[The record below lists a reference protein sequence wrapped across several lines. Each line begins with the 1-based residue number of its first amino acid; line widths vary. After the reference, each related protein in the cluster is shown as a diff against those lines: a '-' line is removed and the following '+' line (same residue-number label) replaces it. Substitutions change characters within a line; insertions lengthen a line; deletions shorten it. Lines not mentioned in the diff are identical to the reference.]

1 MNKKHFYFSLAMTNI
16 NKNSKFNIPYLLT
29 FIGTV
34 AMYYMIHAISL
45 NKQLPGGDSM
55 RQMMGFGIYVM
66 TIFAVIF
73 LFYTNSFLIKRRK
86 REFGLFQI
94 LGMEKK
100 HIARVL
106 FCESLLISL
115 VGILGGMALGILF
128 QKFLLM
134 LLLRLAKFDVAI
146 NFCIEYR
153 SLMSCLVLFGIIF
166 IITFLFNVIQM
177 AKTKTVDLLKGEQ
190 IGEKEPKTKWIM
202 AILGI
207 GALGAGYAMA
217 LMVENPL
224 EALNMFFVAVLLVVV
239 GTYFL
244 FIAGSIAILKVLRAN
259 RRFYYKTTHFTAVSG
274 LLYRMKQNAAGLA
287 TICILSTMVLVTV
300 STTVCLYA
308 GVEDALRTRYPHDI
322 TVLKRDVDVGWDS
335 SKLEKKVL
343 KNLEKYCEIEDYQGY
358 QRFYLNAKMQNGDY
372 QILQNEE
379 YRSDIHFIYVFTAG
393 DYEEMSGEK
402 PDLAPNEVYAYD
414 INGRTPE
421 KFHLMSNEFRVK
433 KYLKEM
439 DALDEGV
446 ALMGNVH
453 CVVVADDE
461 TASKIN
467 KEYRTKCPDFMG
479 GQCVFEMNINVKG
492 STAAQIKA
500 ANRIHKKMEM
510 EEEEVS
516 SVECREAN
524 REDFYSIYG
533 GFLFLGL
540 FLGMIFV
547 MATTLIIY
555 YKQISEGYDDKVRFE
570 IMQKVGMSKK
580 EVKASIHSQI
590 ILVFFLP
597 LVMAAIHV
605 CVAFPMMKK
614 LLGVLNMSNPEPFFW
629 CLLAT
634 IGVFTLLY
642 TIVYSMTSKVYYKI
656 VE

>member
-1 MNKKHFYFSLAMTNI
+1 MNKKSFFLSLAFTNI
-16 NKNSKFNIPYLLT
+16 KKNGKFYLPYLLT

-34 AMYYMIHAISL
+34 AMYYMIHAISV
-45 NKQLPGGDSM
+45 NEKLPGGDSM
-55 RQMMGFGIYVM
+55 RSMLGFGINVM
-66 TIFAVIF
+66 TIFALIF

-86 REFGLFQI
+86 KEFGLFQI

-106 FCESLLISL
+106 FCESLLVSL
-115 VGILGGMALGILF
+115 VGIVGGLVTGILF
-128 QKFLLM
+128 QRLLLM
-134 LLLRLAKFDVAI
+134 LLLRIARFDVSIKFSIESSAI
-146 NFCIEYR
+146 NASII
-153 SLMSCLVLFGIIF
+153 LFGIIF
-166 IITFLFNVIQM
+166 VITFIWNIIQM
-177 AKTKTVDLLKGEQ
+177 ARTKTIDLLQGERM
-190 IGEKEPKTKWIM
+190 GEREPKTNWLL
-202 AILGI
+202 AVLGI
-207 GALGAGYAMA
+207 AALVSGYVMA
-217 LMVENPL
+217 LTVQDPL
-224 EALNMFFVAVLLVVV
+224 EALEKFFIAVLLVIL
-239 GTYFL
+239 GTYFV
-244 FIAGSIAILKVLRAN
+244 FIAGSIALLKSLRAN
-259 RRFYYKTTHFTAVSG
+259 KKFYYKTTHFTAVSG
-274 LLYRMKQNAAGLA
+274 LIYRMKQNAAGLA

-335 SKLEKKVL
+335 ADLEKKVL
-343 KNLEKYCEIEDYQGY
+343 KHLEKYCEVQEYHGY
-358 QRFYLNAKMQNGDY
+358 QQFYLDAKLRNGDY
-372 QILQNEE
+372 QILQDEA
-379 YRSDIHFIYVFTAG
+379 YYSSDIHFIYVFTAG
-393 DYEEMSGEK
+393 DYEEISGEK

-446 ALMGNVH
+446 ALVGNVH

-461 TASKIN
+461 TAAKIN
-467 KEYRTKCPDFMG
+467 KEYREKCPDFMG
-479 GQCVFEMNINVKG
+479 GQCVYEMNIDVKG
-492 STAAQIKA
+492 STATQIKA
-500 ANRIHKKMEM
+500 ANRVSKKME
-510 EEEEVS
+510 EEVG

-524 REDFYSIYG
+524 REDFYTIYG
-533 GFLFLGL
+533 GFLFLGM
-540 FLGMIFV
+540 FLGLIFV

-570 IMQKVGMSKK
+570 IMQKVGMSQK
-580 EVKASIHSQI
+580 EVKASIRSQV

-614 LLGVLNMSNPEPFFW
+614 LLSVLNMSNPEPFLW

-642 TIVYSMTSKVYYKI
+642 IIVYSMTSKVYYKI

>member
-1 MNKKHFYFSLAMTNI
+1 MNKRHFYLSLALTNVK
-16 NKNSKFNIPYLLT
+16 KNSKFYFPYLLT

-45 NKQLPGGDSM
+45 NKALPGGDSM
-55 RQMMGFGIYVM
+55 RQMMGFGIYIM
-66 TIFAVIF
+66 NIFSVIF

-106 FCESLLISL
+106 FCESLLIF
-115 VGILGGMALGILF
+115 VIGILGGMALGILF

-134 LLLRLAKFDVAI
+134 LLLRIARFDVSIA
-146 NFCIEYR
+146 FWIESR
-153 SLMSCLVLFGIIF
+153 SLFSTFVLFGVIF
-166 IITFLFNVIQM
+166 MITFLFNVFQM

-190 IGEKEPKTKWIM
+190 IGEREPKTKWIM
-202 AILGI
+202 AILGTVS
-207 GALGAGYAMA
+207 LGAGYFMA
-217 LMVENPL
+217 LKVENPL
-224 EALNMFFVAVLLVVV
+224 DALNMFFVAVLLVVV

-244 FIAGSIAILKVLRAN
+244 FIAGSIAILKALRAN

-300 STTVCLYA
+300 STTVCLYV
-308 GVEDALRTRYPHDI
+308 GVEDALHTRYPHDI
-322 TVLKRDVDVGWDS
+322 TVLKRDVDISWDGS
-335 SKLEKKVL
+335 SYEKQMIKKLEKHCKVQ
-343 KNLEKYCEIEDYQGY
+343 EYQGFR
-358 QRFYLNAKMQNGDY
+358 RFYLNVFLLNGDFQMLENGVY
-372 QILQNEE
+372 SSKMDLVYIL
-379 YRSDIHFIYVFTAG
+379 TAQ
-393 DYEEMSGEK
+393 DYEKLSGKK
-402 PDLAPNEVYAYD
+402 PDLASGEVYAYD
-414 INGRTPE
+414 YGTATPE
-421 KFHLMSNEFRVK
+421 TFHLMSQEFRVK
-433 KYLKEM
+433 EYLKEM
-439 DALDEGV
+439 GAFDEGDSF
-446 ALMGNVH
+446 GTDVH

-461 TASKIN
+461 TASRIN
-467 KEYRTKCPDFMG
+467 EEYRKQYPDFMG
-479 GQCVFEMNINVKG
+479 GQCVYEMNFEMKG
-492 STAAQIKA
+492 SAADQIKA
-500 ANRIHKKMEM
+500 ANAVSKKLD
-510 EEEEVS
+510 EEAV

-524 REDFYSIYG
+524 REEFYALYG
-533 GFLFLGL
+533 GFLFLGM
-540 FLGMIFV
+540 FLGLIFV

-570 IMQKVGMSKK
+570 IMQKVGMSQK
-580 EVKASIHSQI
+580 EVKASIRSQV

-597 LVMAAIHV
+597 LAMAAVHV

-614 LLGVLNMSNPEPFFW
+614 LLGVLNMSNPEPFLW

-642 TIVYSMTSKVYYKI
+642 ILVYSMTSKVYYKI

>member
-1 MNKKHFYFSLAMTNI
+1 MNKMHFYLSLAITNI
-16 NKNSKFNIPYLLT
+16 KKNSKFYLPYLLT
-29 FIGTV
+29 FMGTV

-45 NKQLPGGDSM
+45 NKALPGGDSM
-55 RQMMGFGIYVM
+55 RQMMGLGIYIM
-66 TIFAVIF
+66 AIFAVIF

-100 HIARVL
+100 HIAKVL
-106 FCESLLISL
+106 FCESIMIFMI
-115 VGILGGMALGILF
+115 GILGGMALGILF

-134 LLLRLAKFDVAI
+134 LLLRIARFDVAI
-146 NFCIEYR
+146 AFWIEAR
-153 SLMSCLVLFGIIF
+153 SLYAAFILFGVIF
-166 IITFLFNVIQM
+166 IVTYLFNVFQM
-177 AKTKTVDLLKGEQ
+177 AKTKTVDLLKGDH
-190 IGEKEPKTKWIM
+190 IGEREPKTKWIM
-202 AILGI
+202 AILGAASL
-207 GALGAGYAMA
+207 GTGYVLALN
-217 LMVENPL
+217 VKNPL

-244 FIAGSIAILKVLRAN
+244 FIAGSIAVLKALRAN

-308 GVEDALRTRYPHDI
+308 GVEDALHTRYHHDI
-322 TVLKRDVDVGWDS
+322 TVLKRDVDISWDS
-335 SKLEKKVL
+335 TNLEKKVIR
-343 KNLEKYCEIEDYQGY
+343 NLEKHCEIEEYQGY
-358 QRFYLNAKMQNGDY
+358 RRFYLNVMLQNGEV
-372 QILQNEE
+372 QILENGVYSPSMHQV
-379 YRSDIHFIYVFTAG
+379 YIFTAG
-393 DYEEMSGEK
+393 DYEKISGEK
-402 PDLAPNEVYAYD
+402 PDLAPGEVYVYD
-414 INGRTPE
+414 YNAAMPE
-421 KFHLMSNEFRVK
+421 KFHLMSQEFRVK

-439 DALDEGV
+439 DAFDEAV
-446 ALMGNVH
+446 AMAANIH

-461 TASKIN
+461 TASQI
-467 KEYRTKCPDFMG
+467 KEEYQAQCPDFMG
-479 GQCVFEMNINVKG
+479 GQCVYEMNFDVKG
-492 STAAQIKA
+492 SVAEKIKA
-500 ANRIHKKMEM
+500 ADTVSNKMK
-510 EEEEVS
+510 EEIS

-524 REDFYSIYG
+524 REDFYAIYG
-533 GFLFLGL
+533 GFLFLGM
-540 FLGMIFV
+540 FLGLVFV

-570 IMQKVGMSKK
+570 IMQKVGMSQK
-580 EVKASIHSQI
+580 EVKASIRSQV

-614 LLGVLNMSNPEPFFW
+614 LLGVLNMSNPEPFLW

-642 TIVYSMTSKVYYKI
+642 IIVYSMTSKIYYKI

>member
-1 MNKKHFYFSLAMTNI
+1 MNKIHFYLSLAITNI
-16 NKNSKFNIPYLLT
+16 KKNSKFYFPYLLT
-29 FIGTV
+29 FMGTV

-45 NKQLPGGDSM
+45 NKALPGGDSM
-55 RQMMGFGIYVM
+55 RQMMGFGTYIM

-100 HIARVL
+100 HIAKVL

-115 VGILGGMALGILF
+115 IGILGGMALGILF
-128 QKFLLM
+128 QKFLMM
-134 LLLRLAKFDVAI
+134 LLLRIARFDVPIA
-146 NFCIEYR
+146 FWIEAR
-153 SLMSCLVLFGIIF
+153 SLLSAFILFGAIF
-166 IITFLFNVIQM
+166 MVTYLFNVIQM
-177 AKTKTVDLLKGEQ
+177 AKTKTVDLLKGDH
-190 IGEKEPKTKWIM
+190 IGEREPKTKWIM
-202 AILGI
+202 AILGV
-207 GALGAGYAMA
+207 ASLGAGYFMA
-217 LMVENPL
+217 LNVENPL

-244 FIAGSIAILKVLRAN
+244 FIAGSIAILKALRAN

-308 GVEDALRTRYPHDI
+308 GVEDALQTRYPHDI
-322 TVLKRDVDVGWDS
+322 TVLKRDVDISWDGTN
-335 SKLEKKVL
+335 LEKKVL
-343 KNLEKYCEIEDYQGY
+343 KHLEKYCEIEEYQGY
-358 QRFYLNAKMQNGDY
+358 RRFYLNVLMQNGDFE
-372 QILQNEE
+372 ILENYTAKMELV
-379 YRSDIHFIYVFTAG
+379 YIFTAK
-393 DYEEMSGEK
+393 DYEKISGKK
-402 PDLAPNEVYAYD
+402 PDLAQGEVYVYD
-414 INGRTPE
+414 YNSITPE
-421 KFHLMSNEFRVK
+421 KFHLMSQEFRVK

-439 DALDEGV
+439 DAFDEGV
-446 ALMGNVH
+446 AFATDVH
-453 CVVVADDE
+453 CVIVDDE
-461 TASKIN
+461 TASQIN
-467 KEYRTKCPDFMG
+467 EEYRKRYPDFMG
-479 GQCVFEMNINVKG
+479 GQCVYEMNIDLKG
-492 STAAQIKA
+492 STADQIRA
-500 ANRIHKKMEM
+500 ANAVSKKMED
-510 EEEEVS
+510 EIG
-516 SVECREAN
+516 SVECREAE
-524 REDFYSIYG
+524 REDFYTIYG

-540 FLGMIFV
+540 FLGLIFV

-570 IMQKVGMSKK
+570 IMQKVGMSQK
-580 EVKASIHSQI
+580 EVKASIRSQV

-597 LVMAAIHV
+597 LIMAAIHV

-614 LLGVLNMSNPEPFFW
+614 LLSVLNMSNPEPFLW

-642 TIVYSMTSKVYYKI
+642 IIVYTMTSKVYYKI